1 MLLLCQYCVKITKYF
16 HLVSRL
22 KIFSVNEDSDA
33 FGATNGDIFGDLSF
47 SYLFGREVSYLE
59 VDLEW

>member
-1 MLLLCQYCVKITKYF
+1 MLLLCQYCVKIQKYF

-33 FGATNGDIFGDLSF
+33 FGRPMGT
-47 SYLFGREVSYLE
+47 YLVILASTSMFDREVSYLE